1 MDRYRIIH
9 ICHLQQVLG
18 ASILLH
24 LDGLSAPL
32 LCSGILRIFSIRWH
46 LEIPTLEN
54 QFTYVIFI
62 LPVHKRMRESENLQL
77 ILLSCIYFWPDLRRD
92 HYLML
97 WILTGNKDHLRRTII
112 PSSALKPSQIWN
124 QIMQLRALSRGI
136 LNPQRYMAASLNN
149 LFHCLTVPLVKEFFP
164 IFSLNPSCSSYA
176 PCILKTRVFI

>member
-62 LPVHKRMRESENLQL
+62 LPVYKRMRESENLQL
-77 ILLSCIYFWPDLRRD
+77 ILLSCIHFWCDLRRD

-97 WILTGNKDHLRRTII
+97 RILTGNTDHLRRTIVQ
-112 PSSALKPSQIWN
+112 PSALKPSQIWN
-124 QIMQLRALSRGI
+124 QVMQLRWHNLVGFEIYKLTWQTPWATCSTALLLPWWKNI
-136 LNPQRYMAASLNN
+136 SL
-149 LFHCLTVPLVKEFFP
+149 HSVWIPPVPATSV
-164 IFSLNPSCSSYA
+164 
-176 PCILKTRVFI
+176 VF